1 MAAERAPT
9 RDEIVEELSKKN
21 INNLVELL
29 DALMPDE
36 TGGYS
41 LWPLS
46 EENSF
51 VSFSLGNG
59 MFKLKGGSLPGLDEI
74 TGDTPARAQDIV
86 EG

>member
-59 MFKLKGGSLPGLDEI
+59 MFKLKGHLPGLDEI
-74 TGDTPARAQDIV
+74 TGDTPARVQDII